1 MESAS
6 QMTGGMCVLRKFRAE
21 IDFCAAALTI
31 EPEHRQL
38 VCAGVHVRLNR
49 EVPAATNARNID
61 VIPTRCTQRRKIS
74 LRGKLGGKPPRRH
87 QLNSNQR
94 SDQRPRHALAPCGLE
109 GYLAELLQQA
119 DRPNKVNVVRASGLG
134 RRPGKLGTG
143 FRFNCRPRF
152 RPEWIKKYRWAPERC
167 CRIPVLQS
175 STFGHRWP
183 GRRTEPSGHGR
194 HR

>member
-31 EPEHRQL
+31 EPEHRQP

-74 LRGKLGGKPPRRH
+74 GLDVVSGVWIVRH
-87 QLNSNQR
+87 TTQLSFK
-94 SDQRPRHALAPCGLE
+94 RHT
-109 GYLAELLQQA
+109 
-119 DRPNKVNVVRASGLG
+119 VV
-134 RRPGKLGTG
+134 
-143 FRFNCRPRF
+143 
-152 RPEWIKKYRWAPERC
+152 
-167 CRIPVLQS
+167 
-175 STFGHRWP
+175 
-183 GRRTEPSGHGR
+183 
-194 HR
+194 